1 MATRPRRSDPPPLA
15 TRDTLTVG
23 VGTVVWVVVL
33 VVLAV
38 WHVHLARAGHDWYL
52 ATAAVGTGLGIL
64 GTLFVHRRHRR
75 LGART
80 ARRPAPLSAAGRGS

>member
-1 MATRPRRSDPPPLA
+1 MATRPRRPDPPPLA

-23 VGTVVWVVVL
+23 VGTAVWGAAL

-38 WHVHLARAGHDWYL
+38 WYPRLAHSGHDWYL

-75 LGART
+75 MGAHT
-80 ARRPAPLSAAGRGS
+80 ASGPAPASPAARGG